1 MMIKVLQKT
10 FALLEF
16 VAARPHP
23 VPPHEAAEALG
34 LPQPTTVRLLRD
46 LAELGYLEQ
55 SGPRKG
61 YRLGPVPFHLAG
73 GRLYN
78 DEFMRF
84 VSAAVEECARELGQ
98 SVQFAIRRRSCRY
111 ILCHYNYNPGFFV
124 DTSRT
129 RFRDLYNTGSGRTL
143 LAFTPENELR
153 ELIAELG
160 FPAPDVWPEAAPD
173 REHLLHEL
181 GKIRTAREVEMPRSL
196 CGNFHVYARPVFRGR
211 VFAGVV
217 AANWETSAPPAR
229 SEHHKEQITTL
240 AARLSEARKLVVG

>member
-1 MMIKVLQKT
+1 MIKVLQKT
-10 FALLEF
+10 FDLLEY
-16 VAARPHP
+16 VGSSPHP
-23 VPPHEAAEALG
+23 VPPREAAETLG

-73 GRLYN
+73 GKIYN

-84 VSAAVEECARELGQ
+84 VSAAVKECARELGQ

-111 ILCHYNYNPGFFV
+111 ILCHYNFNPGFFV
-124 DTSRT
+124 DTARI

-143 LAFTPENELR
+143 LAFTPEGELD
-153 ELIAELG
+153 ELVAELG
-160 FPAPDVWPEAAPD
+160 LPSPGVWPEAAPD

-181 GKIRTAREVEMPRSL
+181 GRIRTARGIEMPRSL
-196 CGNFHVYARPVFRGR
+196 CGNFHVYARPVFRNR

-217 AANWETSAPPAR
+217 GANWETSASDER
-229 SEHHKEQITTL
+229 TEYYKEQITTL
-240 AARLSEARKLVVG
+240 AARLSETRKLVVG

>member
-1 MMIKVLQKT
+1 MIKVLQKT
-10 FALLEF
+10 FDLLEY
-16 VAARPHP
+16 VGTCPHP
-23 VPPHEAAEALG
+23 VLPREAAEALN

-46 LAELGYLEQ
+46 LAERGYLEQ

-98 SVQFAIRRRSCRY
+98 SVQFAIRRRSSRY
-111 ILCHYNYNPGFFV
+111 ILCHYNFNPGFFI
-124 DTSRT
+124 DTSRI
-129 RFRDLYNTGSGRTL
+129 RFRDLYATGSGRTL
-143 LAFTPENELR
+143 LAFAPENELD

-160 FPAPDVWPEAAPD
+160 LPSPGVWPEAAPD

-181 GKIRTAREVEMPRSL
+181 GRVRTAREVEMPRSL
-196 CGNFHVYARPVFRGR
+196 CGNFHVYARPVFRNR

-217 AANWETSAPPAR
+217 GANWEPAAPPAR
-229 SEHHKEQITTL
+229 SEHYKEQITTL